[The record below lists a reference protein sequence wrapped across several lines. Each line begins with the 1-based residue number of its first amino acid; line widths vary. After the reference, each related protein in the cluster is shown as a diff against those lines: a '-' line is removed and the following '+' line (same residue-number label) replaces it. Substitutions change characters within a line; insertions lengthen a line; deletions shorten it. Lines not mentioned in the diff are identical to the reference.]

1 MGETVKLTSGRH
13 RRTGD
18 DGTPVVF
25 EAGDVFEAT
34 DAELEAFGDKLE
46 PVEKDGDEWVATRS
60 TPGVDNPEA
69 GEYRLLRG
77 NHRTTDDDGNS
88 VIVEEGETTHLTEQE
103 ARAFGDRFDK
113 VEADVDDDRADAG
126 DDAEAEPD
134 PEADDADVEDAV
146 DETEGETETDADAEA
161 DDAVD
166 EAPALATPDGV
177 DVPDEF
183 PDAVPDADEWGWD
196 ALREVSKAND
206 VDASQSKP
214 EQVDDLRSI
223 ANAGE

>member
-1 MGETVKLTSGRH
+1 MGQKVKLTSGTH
-13 RRTGD
+13 RRTGE

-34 DAELEAFGDKLE
+34 DAELDAFGDKLE
-46 PVEKDGDEWVATRS
+46 PVEKGDDGWTVTRS
-60 TPGVDNPEA
+60 EPGVDEPED
-69 GEYRLLRG
+69 GTYRLLRG
-77 NHRTTDDDGNS
+77 THRTTDDDGNP
-88 VIVEEGETTHLTEQE
+88 VTVEEGETVFLTEQE
-103 ARAFGDRFDK
+103 AAAFGDKFEK
-113 VEADVDDDRADAG
+113 VDSDGGAEGDSSVETASDETATETTAADADGADSAEGDDD
-126 DDAEAEPD
+126 
-134 PEADDADVEDAV
+134 V
-146 DETEGETETDADAEA
+146 DETSESVAESGT
-161 DDAVD
+161 
-166 EAPALATPDGV
+166 ALVTPDGV

-223 ANAGE
+223 AE

>member
-1 MGETVKLTSGRH
+1 MGQKVKLASGTH

-34 DAELEAFGDKLE
+34 DAELDAFGDKLE
-46 PVEKDGDEWVATRS
+46 PVEKDGDEWTVTRS
-60 TPGVDNPEA
+60 EAGVDEPED
-69 GEYRLLRG
+69 GTYRLLRG
-77 NHRTTDDDGNS
+77 THRTTDDDGNP
-88 VIVEEGETTHLTEQE
+88 VTVEEGETVFLTEQE
-103 ARAFGDRFDK
+103 AGAFGDKFEK
-113 VEADVDDDRADAG
+113 VDDST
-126 DDAEAEPD
+126 
-134 PEADDADVEDAV
+134 
-146 DETEGETETDADAEA
+146 DETDASGDVTASDETATETTDADADGA
-161 DDAVD
+161 DSADGSDDVD
-166 EAPALATPDGV
+166 ETSESDAESDAALATPDGV

-183 PDAVPDADEWGWD
+183 PESVPDADEWGWD

-223 ANAGE
+223 AE